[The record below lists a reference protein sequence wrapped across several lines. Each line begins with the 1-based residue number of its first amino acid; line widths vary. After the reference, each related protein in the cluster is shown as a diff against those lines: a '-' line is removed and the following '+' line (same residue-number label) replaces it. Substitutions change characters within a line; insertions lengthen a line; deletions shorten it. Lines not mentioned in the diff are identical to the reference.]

1 MLICNSEQRGKVEV
15 SVSRGSLANGVT
27 KLILSS
33 YFITSWIITLLKTSA
48 NIHLDIA
55 PSKPI
60 QKNTIGTLNKSWILQ
75 HSLPLKNCSNKNVCC
90 NSSTPRAIFNSKFF
104 RALSSWGNNDH
115 DRATVHRTPF
125 SLEQL
130 STIFTAWVTRLL

>member
-15 SVSRGSLANGVT
+15 SVSRGLLANGVT

-55 PSKPI
+55 PRKPI
-60 QKNTIGTLNKSWILQ
+60 QKNTIGTLNKS
-75 HSLPLKNCSNKNVCC
+75 
-90 NSSTPRAIFNSKFF
+90 
-104 RALSSWGNNDH
+104 
-115 DRATVHRTPF
+115 
-125 SLEQL
+125 
-130 STIFTAWVTRLL
+130 